1 MHSVGRLGGLLIGLG
16 LFVGCGGQEPRVPA
30 PEGAESLE
38 TAESAV
44 YASPDSLSG
53 LLGTYT
59 RYWPP
64 AAAEEIT
71 SMTLT
76 GVEYVDHVEGSY
88 VRTVSRV
95 CPIYG
100 CNTETGTFWALP
112 NNPATGA
119 LIVFKDL
126 TGAERDFYA
135 ISQIQR
141 STLTGKITGIVLV
154 KGGSVSP
161 VPFTMTRV
169 GF

>member
-1 MHSVGRLGGLLIGLG
+1 MHPVGRLGGLLVGLG
-16 LFVGCGGQEPRVPA
+16 LFVGCGGPEPREPA
-30 PEGAESLE
+30 PSGAEALE
-38 TAESAV
+38 TVESAV
-44 YASPDSLSG
+44 YEAPDSLLG
-53 LLGTYT
+53 LVGSYT

-64 AAAEEIT
+64 AAAGELT

-76 GVEYVDHVEGSY
+76 GTEYVDRVEGSY

-100 CNTETGTFWALP
+100 CNTETGGFWALP
-112 NNPATGA
+112 NNPAVGA

-126 TGAERDFYA
+126 AGAERDYYA
-135 ISQIQR
+135 ITQIQR
-141 STLTGKITGIVLV
+141 STVTGNITGIVLV

>member
-1 MHSVGRLGGLLIGLG
+1 M
-16 LFVGCGGQEPRVPA
+16 PA
-30 PEGAESLE
+30 PEGAEALE

-44 YASPDSLSG
+44 YEAPDSLSG

-71 SMTLT
+71 SMTLS
-76 GVEYVDHVEGSY
+76 GVEYVDRVEGSY
-88 VRTVSRV
+88 VRTVSRA

-112 NNPATGA
+112 NNPAVGA
-119 LIVFKDL
+119 VIVFKDL
-126 TGAERDFYA
+126 AGAERDFYA
-135 ISQIQR
+135 ITQIQR